1 MRSNEELAQDWLAW
15 LNAGKLD
22 DPSNLF
28 APDAE
33 LQRMGAQE
41 PLTGASQIAAFLAAE
56 RAAYPDLRVELVEMI
71 SEGDA
76 VAVEATVSGIGAER
90 QDETMPHLR
99 EGPLLVFLT
108 VRDGRITQDHTYLS
122 GPTQR
127 VKPAGIEKVRYVA
140 SPSPLHPL
148 LKLWED
154 TYNTDP
160 TAMMLQ
166 CYTEDGTVQAMR
178 PGSYPVP
185 KEPQIAMERKSAEV
199 FPGRSIHMKRW
210 LSTPDV
216 IAVEF
221 DWQGTHRKDP
231 TRNLHTISACF
242 LRLRD
247 GLIAIDHTYVP
258 TGSA

>member
-1 MRSNEELAQDWLAW
+1 MGNEARARDWLAW
-15 LNAGKLD
+15 LNAGKFD
-22 DPSNLF
+22 DPDGLF
-28 APDAE
+28 TLDAE

-41 PLTGASQIAAFLAAE
+41 PVTGAAAIAAFLAAE
-56 RAAYPDLRVELVEMI
+56 RETYPGLRVELVEMI
-71 SEGDA
+71 GEGDA
-76 VAVEATVSGIGAER
+76 VAFEAEVSGIEPDQ
-90 QDETMPHLR
+90 QDESTPYLR
-99 EGPLLVFLT
+99 SGPLLVFLT
-108 VRDGRITQDHTYLS
+108 VKDGKIAQDHTYLS

-127 VKPAGIEKVRYVA
+127 VKPAGIDKVRYVS

-154 TYNTDP
+154 TYNSDP
-160 TAMMLQ
+160 TEMMLR

-185 KEPQIAMERKSAEV
+185 REPQIAMERKSAEA

-210 LSTPDV
+210 LSTRDV

-221 DWQGTHRKDP
+221 DWKGTHRKDA
-231 TRNLHTISACF
+231 TRNLHTISACY

-247 GLIAIDHTYVP
+247 GIIAIDHTYVP

>member
-1 MRSNEELAQDWLAW
+1 LRSNEATARDWLAW
-15 LNAGKLD
+15 LNGGQFG
-22 DPSNLF
+22 DPSSLF
-28 APDAE
+28 AAE
-33 LQRMGAQE
+33 AEFQRMGAQE
-41 PLTGASQIAAFLAAE
+41 PISGASEIGAFLARE
-56 RAAYPDLRVELVEMI
+56 RAAYPGLQVELVEMI

-76 VAVEATVSGIGAER
+76 VAFEATVSGIGAER
-90 QDETMPHLR
+90 QDDGTPYLR

-108 VRDGRITQDHTYLS
+108 VQDGRITQEHAYMS
-122 GPTQR
+122 GPRQR
-127 VKPAGIEKVRYVA
+127 VRPAGIDKVRYVA

-160 TAMMLQ
+160 TEMMLQ
-166 CYTEDGTVQAMR
+166 CYTEDGTVEAMR
-178 PGSYPVP
+178 PGGYPVP

-221 DWQGTHRKDP
+221 DWQGIHRKDP
-231 TRNLHTISACF
+231 TRNLHTISACY